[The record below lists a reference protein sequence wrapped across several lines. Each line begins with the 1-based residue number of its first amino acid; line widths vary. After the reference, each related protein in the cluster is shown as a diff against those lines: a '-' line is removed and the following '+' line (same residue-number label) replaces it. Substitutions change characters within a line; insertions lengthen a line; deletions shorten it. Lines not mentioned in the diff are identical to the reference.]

1 MTLDCSLFWS
11 RASLRPLSSGC
22 VTRRSSSFA
31 MDRKSGEARPKIEI
45 VRVSSIERSSF
56 RPLDG
61 VQLRATYSHV
71 RVGTYCPEPE
81 VRPAA
86 ESKPPIEQARRF
98 KKNLG
103 PVSRLL
109 RRRHHATC
117 LATKSC
123 DNIYSVNRNSNSL
136 DWRVGQGAN
145 EQGLQPRQSSSLDWR
160 VGRSVTF
167 GSNRLHWQDATRS
180 AEQLS
185 RSAPLTSDH
194 LQTPSTRS
202 KLVSLLRRLS
212 PRLSR
217 PGSKGS
223 LQSSPTICPWVQV
236 EYSAESIEGGKR
248 EESQESDVSFQQELQ
263 LNELRKRMA
272 GIASTSQV
280 TTKTARDGTA
290 QQDLPRPRIQVQEP
304 ESECNHHVRTA

>member
-1 MTLDCSLFWS
+1 ME
-11 RASLRPLSSGC
+11 RE
-22 VTRRSSSFA
+22 
-31 MDRKSGEARPKIEI
+31 RKGGDAKPKIEI
-45 VRVSSIERSSF
+45 VRVSSVERGNF

-81 VRPAA
+81 VRLTVYD
-86 ESKPPIEQARRF
+86 SKPPIEQTRKY

-109 RRRHHATC
+109 RRRHRATC

-123 DNIYSVNRNSNSL
+123 DNIYSVNRSSNSL
-136 DWRVGQGAN
+136 DWRVGQAIN
-145 EQGLQPRQSSSLDWR
+145 EQGLQSRQSSSLDWR
-160 VGRSVTF
+160 VGRSIAS
-167 GSNRLHWQDATRS
+167 GSGRLHWRDATRS

-185 RSAPLTSDH
+185 RSAPLSSDH
-194 LQTPSTRS
+194 LQTPSTKS

-236 EYSAESIEGGKR
+236 EYSTESIYGGKR

-272 GIASTSQV
+272 GIAGTSQV
-280 TTKTARDGTA
+280 SVKISRDDNEGS
-290 QQDLPRPRIQVQEP
+290 LHPRVHIQEP
-304 ESECNHHVRTA
+304 EIDYNGYVCRA

>member
-1 MTLDCSLFWS
+1 MEKK
-11 RASLRPLSSGC
+11 SG
-22 VTRRSSSFA
+22 
-31 MDRKSGEARPKIEI
+31 GEARPKIEI
-45 VRVSSIERSSF
+45 VRVSSIERSNF

-81 VRPAA
+81 ATSGPTI
-86 ESKPPIEQARRF
+86 ENKPPIEQTRRF

-136 DWRVGQGAN
+136 DWRVSQNAN
-145 EQGLQPRQSSSLDWR
+145 EQDLQARQSSSLDWR

-167 GSNRLHWQDATRS
+167 GSNRLHWGNTTRS

-236 EYSAESIEGGKR
+236 EYSTESIEGGKR
-248 EESQESDVSFQQELQ
+248 EESQESDASFQQELQ

-280 TTKTARDGTA
+280 TTKTPTRNDAG
-290 QQDLPRPRIQVQEP
+290 QQNLPRPRIQVQEV
-304 ESECNHHVRTA
+304 ETECNHRNVRTAKCNVAVEPRGTDTGYISTSCRRI

>member
-1 MTLDCSLFWS
+1 ME
-11 RASLRPLSSGC
+11 
-22 VTRRSSSFA
+22 RRG
-31 MDRKSGEARPKIEI
+31 GEARPKIEI
-45 VRVSSIERSSF
+45 VRVSSIERSNF

-81 VRPAA
+81 ARLA
-86 ESKPPIEQARRF
+86 ESKPPIEQQARRF

-109 RRRHHATC
+109 RRRHQATC

-136 DWRVGQGAN
+136 DWRVGQSAN
-145 EQGLQPRQSSSLDWR
+145 EQGLQARQSSSLDWR

-167 GSNRLHWQDATRS
+167 GSNRLHWRDATRS

-236 EYSAESIEGGKR
+236 EYSTESIEGGRR
-248 EESQESDVSFQQELQ
+248 EESQESDASFQQELQ

-280 TTKTARDGTA
+280 TTKAVKDGA
-290 QQDLPRPRIQVQEP
+290 GQQSFPRPRIQVQEP
-304 ESECNHHVRTA
+304 DSECNHHVHRA

>member
-1 MTLDCSLFWS
+1 ME
-11 RASLRPLSSGC
+11 
-22 VTRRSSSFA
+22 
-31 MDRKSGEARPKIEI
+31 RKGGSGETRPKIEI
-45 VRVSSIERSSF
+45 VRVSSIERSNF

-81 VRPAA
+81 AA
-86 ESKPPIEQARRF
+86 ADRLQTAENRPPIELTRRF

-136 DWRVGQGAN
+136 DWRVGQGAH
-145 EQGLQPRQSSSLDWR
+145 EQGLRPRQSSSLDWR

-167 GSNRLHWQDATRS
+167 GSNRLHWRDATRS

-185 RSAPLTSDH
+185 RSAPLASDH

-236 EYSAESIEGGKR
+236 EYSTESIDVGR
-248 EESQESDVSFQQELQ
+248 QEESQESDASFQQELQ

-272 GIASTSQV
+272 GIASTSQIAEENIAKDV
-280 TTKTARDGTA
+280 TAG
-290 QQDLPRPRIQVQEP
+290 QNSSRPRIQVQEADTDHQ
-304 ESECNHHVRTA
+304 SVGKM

>member
-1 MTLDCSLFWS
+1 MEK
-11 RASLRPLSSGC
+11 
-22 VTRRSSSFA
+22 
-31 MDRKSGEARPKIEI
+31 KSTEGRPKIEI
-45 VRVSSIERSSF
+45 VRISSIERRNF

-61 VQLRATYSHV
+61 VQLRAAYSHV
-71 RVGTYCPEPE
+71 RVGIYCPEPE
-81 VRPAA
+81 TKPVLC
-86 ESKPPIEQARRF
+86 ESKPPIEHTRKF
-98 KKNLG
+98 KKHLG

-136 DWRVGQGAN
+136 DWRLGQSAT
-145 EQGLQPRQSSSLDWR
+145 ERGLQSRQSSSLDWR

-167 GSNRLHWQDATRS
+167 SSNKLLWRDATRS

-185 RSAPLTSDH
+185 ANTPIGSDH
-194 LQTPSTRS
+194 LQTPSTKS

-236 EYSAESIEGGKR
+236 EYSTESIDASKR
-248 EESQESDVSFQQELQ
+248 EESQESDLSFQQELQ

-280 TTKTARDGTA
+280 ITKSRNDNEDQIVPHPTIR
-290 QQDLPRPRIQVQEP
+290 VQE
-304 ESECNHHVRTA
+304 SDGIRNDCLHRA